1 MPSVDL
7 TIGEQDF
14 TIEFDLIN
22 ETTNGPFDLTNF
34 DSRLYIKTT
43 NFVTDI
49 VPGGIAILP
58 LGNPQDGV
66 LLWNVQA
73 SHIPSLAGQ
82 YYGMIVMSNLINSE
96 IRKSRRFNIRVE
108 RKLD

>member
-14 TIEFDLIN
+14 TVEFDMIN
-22 ETTNGPFDLTNF
+22 ETSNGPFDLTDF
-34 DSRLYIKTT
+34 DSRLFIKTT
-43 NFVTDI
+43 NFVTEI

-58 LGNPQDGV
+58 LGSPQEGV

-73 SHIPSLAGQ
+73 SHIPSSAGQ
-82 YYGMIVMSNLINSE
+82 YYGMIVMTSTLNSE

>member
-14 TIEFDLIN
+14 DIEFDMIN
-22 ETTNGPFDLTNF
+22 ETSNGPFDLTGF
-34 DSRLYIKTT
+34 DTKLFIKTT
-43 NFVTDI
+43 NFVTEI

-58 LGNPQDGV
+58 LGDPQNGV
-66 LLWNVQA
+66 LVWDVQA
-73 SHIPSLAGQ
+73 SHIPSSAGQ
-82 YYGMIVMSNLINSE
+82 YYGMIVMTNLITSE

>member
-7 TIGEQDF
+7 TIGEANF
-14 TIEFDLIN
+14 TDEFDLIN
-22 ETTNGPFDLTNF
+22 ETTNGPFDLTDF
-34 DSRLYIKTT
+34 DTRLFIKTT

-49 VPGGIAILP
+49 VPGGIAVLP
-58 LGNPQDGV
+58 LGDPQNGIV
-66 LLWNVQA
+66 LWNVQA
-73 SHIPSLAGQ
+73 SHIPSSAGQ
-82 YYGMIVMSNLINSE
+82 YYGMFVMTNLINGE